1 MRRLTLIKHA
11 RPQVDPH
18 TSSDQWTLA
27 DEGRA
32 ACNALADALRG
43 QAFDTIVSSAEP
55 KARETAEI
63 IGTKLAKPVRTA
75 DGLQEHDR
83 RNVPHMEAREFISH
97 VALFF
102 RDADRLVLGDET
114 ADEAYDRFA
123 TAVDGVLSEEPG
135 DVAIVSH
142 GTVIALFAER
152 RAKQDPFPLWRR
164 MGQPSYI
171 VLEVPTWKVL
181 DSRDRV

>member
-32 ACNALADALRG
+32 AAAALAGVLRG
-43 QAFDTIVSSAEP
+43 QAFATVVSSREP

-75 DGLQEHDR
+75 EGLHEHDR
-83 RNVPHMEAREFISH
+83 RNVPHMDSREFISH

-114 ADEAYDRFA
+114 ADQAYDRFA
-123 TAVDGVLSEEPG
+123 AAVDRVLAEEPG

-142 GTVIALFAER
+142 GTVIALLAER
-152 RAKQDPFPLWRR
+152 RARQDPFPLWRR

-171 VLEVPTWKVL
+171 VFEVPTWKVIE
-181 DSRDRV
+181 SRDRV